1 MNQKLNQYD
10 EDSPS
15 VLESE
20 SRPESVSLFY
30 LFWTFLKVGSTAFG
44 GFMALVSVV
53 ENLIVGRRKLL
64 THEDMLDGISLASV
78 LPGPVAANV
87 VAYVGYRLR
96 GGLGALVSTFAVLFP
111 SFILVVGLT
120 IVYLQVGELP
130 AVSKAFAGFIPA
142 VAAIIINAAVRMTN
156 KAIKV
161 WQQITIAV
169 AAAILLKFVGGFYI
183 TLTVIIGSGLVG
195 YLLFY
200 NAKKAE
206 AENSEANSATNKSK
220 IKNISTS
227 KITITFLILF
237 AFILLS
243 IIPLPFLGETS
254 LARLFVTF
262 SGMSLMLFGGGYVFI
277 PLIQEVVV
285 NGYGW
290 LTQTEFS
297 NAIAMGQITP
307 GPILISAAFIGYV
320 VKGIVGAAVATI
332 GIFFPPALLM
342 VTCSHLLEKI
352 KKSVAIQAALQGIRP
367 AVIGMIFTAALVVI
381 QTAQLHWATLAIFAL
396 SLLSM
401 RLLKIEVV
409 LIIPLAGILGLLFY

>member
-1 MNQKLNQYD
+1 MNDKLNQD
-10 EDSPS
+10 
-15 VLESE
+15 LL
-20 SRPESVSLFY
+20 SRKNSAPISESVSLSY

-44 GFMALVSVV
+44 GFMALISVV

-96 GGLGALVSTFAVLFP
+96 GGFGALVSTVAVLLP

-142 VAAIIINAAVRMTN
+142 VAAIIINAAIRMTQ

-169 AAAILLKFVGGFYI
+169 VAAILLKFIGGFYI
-183 TLTVIIGSGLVG
+183 TLVVMIASGVVG

-206 AENSEANSATNKSK
+206 VEHSQSTT
-220 IKNISTS
+220 IKPTETEKISTA
-227 KITITFLILF
+227 KIAIAFAVLLVFL
-237 AFILLS
+237 LLS
-243 IIPLPFLGETS
+243 LIPLPFLGETS
-254 LARLFVTF
+254 LAKLFVTF

-290 LTQTEFS
+290 LTPTEFS

-307 GPILISAAFIGYV
+307 GPISISAAFIGYV
-320 VKGIVGAAVATI
+320 VKGILGAAVATV

-342 VTCSHLLEKI
+342 VTCSHLLERI
-352 KKSVAIQAALQGIRP
+352 KKSLVIQSALQGIRP
-367 AVIGMIFTAALVVI
+367 AVIGMIFTAALVLI
-381 QTAQLHWATLAIFAL
+381 QTAEYHWATLIIFAL
-396 SLLSM
+396 SLLAM
-401 RLLKIEVV
+401 RFWKIEVV
-409 LIIPLAGILGLLFY
+409 LIIPIAGILGLLLY